1 MDADR
6 KKRLD
11 SLFEAFSIIA
21 EGNYVYLCDMKEDV
35 SRWSER
41 AVDFFDLPGEY
52 MKNAGAI
59 WTEHLHPDDRDN
71 YNSSIAAIFEGR
83 DSGHDMQYRALAKD
97 GSYAVCTCRGVV
109 IRDADGSPMYFGGS
123 IHNHGLLSF
132 IDVSTGLRSLYGFF
146 DDLQSSFWKQE
157 SFTVMM
163 IGLTAFSNVNDLYG
177 YSFGNS
183 VLQALATLLQREFAN
198 NGAVYRLD
206 GTKFA
211 VISHSL
217 SEEEMIAGYQL
228 IRQCCT
234 HRFYVEEERISL
246 ALNAGLLNV
255 NTFDIS
261 TKTLYSCLKYAYY
274 QSKNHKLG
282 ECVTFADR
290 LTDDNRH
297 SIERINTVRRSV
309 AEGCTGFYLC
319 YQPIVDTITE
329 KLKGMEALIR
339 WHDADYGIVTPNQFI
354 PVLEEDSLYP
364 ELGKWILRTAMT
376 EGRQLL
382 GRYPQL
388 VLNVNLSYTQ
398 LENTAFVKEVLDLLA
413 ETGFPPENLCLEITE
428 RCRILDVKLLR
439 NTFGTLRSCG
449 IRVALDDFGT
459 GFSSLGILRELE
471 VDTVKIDRD
480 YVKNIVHSKADQSTV
495 QFIASLAGSFGA
507 KLCVE
512 GVETAEM
519 RNHLLR
525 YRVDSLQGYYYSK
538 PIPIAE
544 FKEKYLA

>member
-59 WTEHLHPDDRDN
+59 WAEHVHPDDRDN

-109 IRDADGSPMYFGGS
+109 IRDADGSPAYFGGS

-132 IDVSTGLRSLYGFF
+132 IDASTGLRSLYGFF

-217 SEEEMIAGYQL
+217 SEEEM
-228 IRQCCT
+228 
-234 HRFYVEEERISL
+234 
-246 ALNAGLLNV
+246 
-255 NTFDIS
+255 
-261 TKTLYSCLKYAYY
+261 
-274 QSKNHKLG
+274 
-282 ECVTFADR
+282 
-290 LTDDNRH
+290 
-297 SIERINTVRRSV
+297 
-309 AEGCTGFYLC
+309 
-319 YQPIVDTITE
+319 
-329 KLKGMEALIR
+329 
-339 WHDADYGIVTPNQFI
+339 
-354 PVLEEDSLYP
+354 
-364 ELGKWILRTAMT
+364 
-376 EGRQLL
+376 
-382 GRYPQL
+382 
-388 VLNVNLSYTQ
+388 
-398 LENTAFVKEVLDLLA
+398 
-413 ETGFPPENLCLEITE
+413 TE
-428 RCRILDVKLLR
+428 RVSMHTRTHKNVFMYLMTGKK
-439 NTFGTLRSCG
+439 
-449 IRVALDDFGT
+449 IR
-459 GFSSLGILRELE
+459 
-471 VDTVKIDRD
+471 
-480 YVKNIVHSKADQSTV
+480 
-495 QFIASLAGSFGA
+495 
-507 KLCVE
+507 
-512 GVETAEM
+512 
-519 RNHLLR
+519 
-525 YRVDSLQGYYYSK
+525 
-538 PIPIAE
+538 
-544 FKEKYLA
+544 